1 MLLAILLATSLTV
14 VVGTWVGLR
23 LMRLATRTHKLPE
36 AFAGLGLFTYGAICQ
51 PSALVGAALADHLGP
66 LARPLSYSLGMGAY
80 SVVLAGLAIFAWL
93 AFGPRSAWRRALA
106 FGLIAANIVAAAGA
120 IRDSWPVLAVGPLKQ
135 TSPFE
140 LADNLTFGTAFLW
153 MAIESLH
160 YHRLLRRRMSLGLA
174 DAVVTNRML
183 LWGVG
188 ALASAIIVAGIVV
201 LTMNGMGIGTQN
213 PAASVLVALSGLVN
227 GVCWTLAFLPPR
239 AYLAFV
245 ERRASA

>member
-1 MLLAILLATSLTV
+1 MQLVILLAISLTV

-23 LMRLATRTHKLPE
+23 LMLLAARTHKLPE

-51 PSALVGAALADHLGP
+51 PSALVGAALADSLGP
-66 LARPLSYSLGMGAY
+66 LARPLSYSVGMGAY
-80 SVVLAGLAIFAWL
+80 GVVLAGLAIFSWL

-106 FGLIAANIVAAAGA
+106 LGLIVANVALAAGA
-120 IRDSWPVLAVGPLKQ
+120 IRDSWPVLTLGPLKQ

-140 LADNLTFGTAFLW
+140 LADNFTFGAAFLW

-174 DAVVTNRML
+174 DAVVTNRVL

-188 ALASAIIVAGIVV
+188 ALLSSVIVAGIAT
-201 LTMNGMGIGTQN
+201 LTMNGMGIGTRN
-213 PAASVLVALSGLVN
+213 PAASLLVALSGLVN
-227 GVCWTLAFLPPR
+227 AVCWTLAFMPPR